1 MRPSRFASSLLSVG
15 LLIQAW
21 ISLAA
26 PSLAAVCP
34 VPSAE
39 HPTIGAAVA
48 DGGCTTIQLAAG
60 SYPENVEIGRDLALA
75 GAGAAATT
83 LSGALRAAGTGVE
96 VALSGLTVDGT
107 TGGVAGCWPDLLDAR
122 AGARVVA
129 GPDVTVLQTASPGGA
144 CRVFE
149 DGFESGGTR
158 AWSAAAP

>member
-1 MRPSRFASSLLSVG
+1 MGGV
-15 LLIQAW
+15 
-21 ISLAA
+21 LAGVVVTGT
-26 PSLAAVCP
+26 SWG
-34 VPSAE
+34 
-39 HPTIGAAVA
+39 IGAI
-48 DGGCTTIQLAAG
+48 GGAG
-60 SYPENVEIGRDLALA
+60 GA